1 MKETNSIKE
10 NNNVNN
16 NGNKLE
22 IPKELKSPDYALN
35 ITSLQDFSDSARNK
49 IDSKKKKLMKNPAVA
64 FLLYLLFSILLLSLL
79 LYLLL

>member
-10 NNNVNN
+10 NNNINNNINN

-35 ITSLQDFSDSARNK
+35 ITTLQDFSDSARNK
-49 IDSKKKKLMKNPAVA
+49 IDSKKQKN
-64 FLLYLLFSILLLSLL
+64 
-79 LYLLL
+79 

>member
-49 IDSKKKKLMKNPAVA
+49 IDSKKKKN
-64 FLLYLLFSILLLSLL
+64 
-79 LYLLL
+79 